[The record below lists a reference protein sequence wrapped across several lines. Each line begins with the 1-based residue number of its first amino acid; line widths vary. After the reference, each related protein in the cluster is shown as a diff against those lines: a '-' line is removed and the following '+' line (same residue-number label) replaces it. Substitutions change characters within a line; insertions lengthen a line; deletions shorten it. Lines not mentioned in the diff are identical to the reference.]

1 MKFKKILAL
10 VGILFAKNAFATDG
24 YFSQGYGVKSQ
35 GMGGVGIALPQDS
48 LAAATNP
55 AGLGLVGDRIDGGLT
70 WFRPEREATISNNH
84 GLDSQGNDL
93 GLAYGSNGTF
103 KGNGRDNF
111 AIPEFGF
118 NRQITPEISLGVS
131 VYGNGGMN
139 TTYNNGGIPLFNAGS
154 GKTTGID
161 YIQLFVAPTVAWKV
175 TPSQTVGVALNLGYQ
190 RFSAKGLD
198 QFTAI
203 SANPNNLTG
212 LGHDDAFG
220 AGLHFGWIG
229 QINDQI
235 SVGATYQTKTYFQK
249 FDKYKGLFAGEG
261 NMDAPAWFG
270 AGVAVKATKD
280 LTVAAD
286 IQRIQFSDVNSIGN
300 TLSQWNGQPQLS
312 GGAGNLGSNSGPGFG
327 WKDATV
333 YKLGASYNIN
343 DKSTVRVGYNHVDQP
358 IRPSEALFN
367 VLAPAVVKD
376 HLTLGGTFNIDEK
389 SEVSVNYVHAFSN
402 TVTGIGVIPASFGGG
417 DVSLKMYQDSLG
429 VAYAYKF

>member
-1 MKFKKILAL
+1 MNSKKIFAAL
-10 VGILFAKNAFATDG
+10 SLLFATNAFATDG
-24 YFSQGYGVKSQ
+24 YFSHGYGVKSQ
-35 GMGGVGIALPQDS
+35 GMGGVGIALPQDA

-55 AGLGLVGDRIDGGLT
+55 AGLGLVGDRVDGGLT
-70 WFRPEREATISNNH
+70 WFRPEREATLTNTPGGFS
-84 GLDSQGNDL
+84 D
-93 GLAYGSNGTF
+93 GTF
-103 KGNGRDNF
+103 QGNGRDNF

-118 NRQITPEISLGVS
+118 NKQITPDVSLGVS

-139 TTYNNGGIPLFNAGS
+139 TSYGPIPLFNGANPGA
-154 GKTTGID
+154 TGID

-175 TPSQTVGVALNLGYQ
+175 TPTQTIGVALNLGYQ
-190 RFSAKGLD
+190 RFKAQGID
-198 QFTAI
+198 GFTGI
-203 SANPNNLTG
+203 SASPTNVTG
-212 LGHDDAFG
+212 KGHDDALG

-270 AGVAVKATKD
+270 AGIAVKATKD
-280 LTVAAD
+280 LTIAAD

-300 TLSQWNGQPQLS
+300 TLSQWNGQLQL
-312 GGAGNLGSNSGPGFG
+312 GGLTGNLGSSAGPGFG
-327 WKDATV
+327 WEDATV
-333 YKLGASYNIN
+333 YKLGASYNVN
-343 DKSTVRVGYNHVDQP
+343 DKWTIRAGYNHVDQP

-389 SEVSVNYVHAFSN
+389 SELSFSYVHAFSN
-402 TVTGIGVIPASFGGG
+402 TVNGTSAIPAGFGGG
-417 DVSLKMYQDSLG
+417 NVSLKMYQDSLG

>member
-1 MKFKKILAL
+1 MKFKRILAL
-10 VGILFAKNAFATDG
+10 AAVLFAKDAFATDG

-55 AGLGLVGDRIDGGLT
+55 AGMGLIGDRIDGGLT
-70 WFRPEREATISNNH
+70 WFRPEREATIS
-84 GLDSQGNDL
+84 GTGSQLDKTYD
-93 GLAYGSNGTF
+93 
-103 KGNGRDNF
+103 GNGRDNF
-111 AIPEFGF
+111 LIPEVGY
-118 NRQITPEISLGVS
+118 NKQITPEISLGVS

-139 TTYNNGGIPLFNAGS
+139 TTYNKGGIPLFNNPASPGATS
-154 GKTTGID
+154 GID

-175 TPSQTVGVALNLGYQ
+175 TPTQTIGVALNLGYQ
-190 RFSAKGLD
+190 RFKAQGIGNFASWS
-198 QFTAI
+198 QY
-203 SANPNNLTG
+203 SSNLTDKG
-212 LGHDDAFG
+212 TDDAFG

-235 SVGATYQTKTYFQK
+235 SVGATYQTKTYFTK

-270 AGVAVKATKD
+270 AGLAVKATKE

-300 TLSQWNGQPQLS
+300 TLSQFTPTTLL
-312 GGAGNLGSNSGPGFG
+312 GNSAGPGFG

-343 DKSTVRVGYNHVDQP
+343 GKWTVRAGFNHVDQP
-358 IRPSEALFN
+358 IRSSEILFN

-376 HLTLGGTFNIDEK
+376 HLTLGGTYNIDDK
-389 SEVSVNYVHAFSN
+389 SELSFSYVHAFSN
-402 TVTGIGVIPASFGGG
+402 TVSGPIPVAPGFPTGNV
-417 DVSLKMYQDSLG
+417 DLKMYQDSLG

>member
-1 MKFKKILAL
+1 MSFTKKLIPFL
-10 VGILFAKNAFATDG
+10 VLLSSQQAFATDG

-55 AGLGLVGDRIDGGLT
+55 AGMGLIGDRVDAGLT
-70 WFRPEREATISNNH
+70 WFRPEREAALSGTPGGFS
-84 GLDSQGNDL
+84 D
-93 GLAYGSNGTF
+93 GTF

-111 AIPEFGF
+111 AIPEVGF
-118 NRQITPEISLGVS
+118 NKQITPEISLGVS

-139 TTYNNGGIPLFNAGS
+139 TTYNNGGIPLLNGGS
-154 GKTTGID
+154 GKTSGID

-175 TPSQTVGVALNLGYQ
+175 TSTQTIGVALNLGYQ
-190 RFSAKGLD
+190 RFKAQGID
-198 QFTAI
+198 AFAQ
-203 SANPNNLTG
+203 TG
-212 LGHDDAFG
+212 LHQVSEYPNSVAGQGVDDALG
-220 AGLHFGWIG
+220 VGLHFGWIG

-235 SVGATYQTKTYFQK
+235 SIGATYQTKTYFQK

-300 TLSQWNGQPQLS
+300 TITQLTTL
-312 GGAGNLGSNSGPGFG
+312 GNPLGSSSGPGFG
-327 WKDATV
+327 WQDATV
-333 YKLGASYNIN
+333 YKLGASYNVN
-343 DKSTVRVGYNHVDQP
+343 DKWTVRAGYNHVNQP
-358 IRPSEALFN
+358 IRGSEALFN

-376 HLTLGGTFNIDEK
+376 HLTLGGTYNIDEK
-389 SEVSVNYVHAFSN
+389 SEVSFNYVHAFSN
-402 TVTGIGVIPASFGGG
+402 TVTGVNAIPQSFGGG

-429 VAYAYKF
+429 VAYAYKL

>member
-1 MKFKKILAL
+1 MSFTKKLIPFL
-10 VGILFAKNAFATDG
+10 VLLSTQQAFATDG

-55 AGLGLVGDRIDGGLT
+55 AGMGLIGNRVDAGLT
-70 WFRPEREATISNNH
+70 WFRPEREAALSGT
-84 GLDSQGNDL
+84 L
-93 GLAYGSNGTF
+93 GAFSDGTF

-111 AIPEFGF
+111 AIPEVGF
-118 NRQITPEISLGVS
+118 NKQITPEISLGVS

-139 TTYNNGGIPLFNAGS
+139 TSYGAIPLLNGANPGS
-154 GKTTGID
+154 TGID

-175 TPSQTVGVALNLGYQ
+175 TPTQTVGVSLNLGYQ
-190 RFSAKGLD
+190 RFKAQGID
-198 QFTAI
+198 GFTAI
-203 SANPNNLTG
+203 SVNPSNVTG
-212 LGHDDAFG
+212 QGFDDALG

-229 QINDQI
+229 QINDQV
-235 SVGATYQTKTYFQK
+235 SVGATYQTKTYFQN
-249 FDKYKGLFAGEG
+249 FDKYKGLFAGGG

-270 AGVAVKATKD
+270 AGIAVKATKD
-280 LTVAAD
+280 LVIAAD

-312 GGAGNLGSNSGPGFG
+312 GAAGNLGSSSGPGFG
-327 WKDATV
+327 WQNATV
-333 YKLGASYNIN
+333 YKLGASYNVN
-343 DKSTVRVGYNHVDQP
+343 DKLTVRAGYNHVDQP
-358 IRPSEALFN
+358 VRGSEALFN

-376 HLTLGGTFNIDEK
+376 HLTFGGTYNIDEK
-389 SEVSVNYVHAFSN
+389 SEVSFNYVHAFSN
-402 TVTGIGVIPASFGGG
+402 TVTGVGAIPLSFGGG